1 MRIVRAGVGDG
12 PLQDVVDRADRQGVI
27 EEVGEQ
33 FVDTADGTVAD
44 KREAEDQLPQPGF
57 GHGQPEEEL
66 RRWGRWWSERSVE
79 GVVGVAELLIDELAA
94 DLVLIGQGR
103 DGLAGEGIE
112 GELLA
117 CRQWQQT
124 GRGGW
129 DSAGRG
135 R

>member
-1 MRIVRAGVGDG
+1 ME
-12 PLQDVVDRADRQGVI
+12 LW
-27 EEVGEQ
+27 
-33 FVDTADGTVAD
+33 TA

-94 DLVLIGQGR
+94 DWVLIGQGR

-124 GRGGW
+124 GRGGCGYCRSRTVEW
-129 DSAGRG
+129 SRPGTPENRG
-135 R
+135 S